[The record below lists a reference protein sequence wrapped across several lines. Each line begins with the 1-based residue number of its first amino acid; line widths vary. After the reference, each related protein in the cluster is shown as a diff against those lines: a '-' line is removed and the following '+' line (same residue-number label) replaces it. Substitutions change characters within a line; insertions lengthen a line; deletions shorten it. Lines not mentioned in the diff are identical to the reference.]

1 MITSTA
7 TLPFLDLLDPGF
19 NPGGPPVR
27 AAREKHW
34 CARTPVGLAVL
45 RHAPL
50 SALLSDRRLVQGTH
64 HVLTSQGLTDGPLV
78 EWMNTIILTVE
89 GADHTRL
96 RRLYNKAFTP
106 RAVEAL
112 RPLMR
117 RVANALVD
125 RFVDR
130 FGDVGRVDIMAEF
143 ADPYPARIICEL
155 IGVPAQWHDRFRGW
169 ANDLGLAFTYT
180 AAANLDRIES
190 ALAGLNAATAQLI
203 TAHRER
209 PGDDLLSAL
218 IAAEFDGDRLS
229 AAELQVTLTGL
240 LFAGQDT
247 TRHQLGRTLELF
259 AAHPDQW
266 ALLTQRPD
274 LATAAVE
281 EGLRCAPS
289 TTATA
294 RIAATDLEV
303 DGVHIPTG
311 TFLTMLL
318 ASANTDPAAFG
329 PDADRFDI
337 TATRPATALTFGAG
351 IHHCLGSVLA
361 RVEMAVAL
369 KVLTQRLGPIA
380 LDGEP
385 GHRPALGIT
394 GPVNLP
400 IRFGRIASAAGGS
413 PR

>member
-1 MITSTA
+1 MTTSTT

-19 NPGGPPVR
+19 DPGGPQVR
-27 AAREKHW
+27 AAREQHW

-117 RVANALVD
+117 RVANELVD
-125 RFVDR
+125 RFVDA
-130 FGDVGRVDIMAEF
+130 GRVDIMAEF

-180 AAANLDRIES
+180 AAANLERIES

-203 TAHRER
+203 IAHREH

-266 ALLTQRPD
+266 ALLAQRPD
-274 LATAAVE
+274 LAAAAVE

-303 DGVHIPTG
+303 DGVHIPAG
-311 TFLTMLL
+311 TFLTMML

-361 RVEMAVAL
+361 RIEMAEAL
-369 KVLTQRLGPIA
+369 TVLAERLGPIT

-400 IRFGRIASAAGGS
+400 IRFGRTASAAGGS
-413 PR
+413 ER

>member
-1 MITSTA
+1 MTTSPT

-19 NPGGPPVR
+19 DPAGPQVR
-27 AAREKHW
+27 AAREQHW

-64 HVLTSQGLTDGPLV
+64 YVLNSQGLTDGPLV
-78 EWMNTIILTVE
+78 EWINTIILTIE

-117 RVANALVD
+117 QVANELVD
-125 RFVDR
+125 RFIDA
-130 FGDVGRVDIMAEF
+130 GRVDIMAEF
-143 ADPYPARIICEL
+143 ADPYTARIICEL
-155 IGVPAQWHDRFRGW
+155 IGVPAEWHDRFRGW

-180 AAANLDRIES
+180 AAANLKRIES

-203 TAHRER
+203 AAHREH

-218 IAAEFDGDRLS
+218 IAAESDGDRLN

-266 ALLTQRPD
+266 ALLAERPD
-274 LATAAVE
+274 LADAAVD

-294 RIAATDLEV
+294 RIAAADLEV
-303 DGVHIPTG
+303 DGVHIPAG
-311 TFLTMLL
+311 TFLTMML

-329 PDADRFDI
+329 PNADRFDI

-361 RVEMAVAL
+361 PIEMAEAV
-369 KVLTQRLGPIA
+369 KVLAERLGPIT

-394 GPVNLP
+394 GPVSLP
-400 IRFGRIASAAGGS
+400 VRFGRTASAAGGS
-413 PR
+413 PG

>member
-1 MITSTA
+1 MTTST
-7 TLPFLDLLDPGF
+7 TPLPFLDLLDPGF
-19 NPGGPPVR
+19 DPVGPQVR
-27 AAREKHW
+27 AAREAHW

-45 RHAPL
+45 RHAQV
-50 SALLSDRRLVQGTH
+50 SALLSDRRLVQGSH
-64 HVLTSQGLTDGPLV
+64 HILSSQDLTDGPLV
-78 EWMNTIILTVE
+78 EWMNAIILTIE
-89 GADHTRL
+89 GEDHTRL

-117 RVANALVD
+117 RVADELVD
-125 RFVDR
+125 RFVDA
-130 FGDVGRVDIMAEF
+130 GRVDIMTEF

-180 AAANLDRIES
+180 AATNLERIES

-203 TAHRER
+203 TAHRYD

-218 IAAEFDGDRLS
+218 IAVESDSDRLT
-229 AAELQVTLTGL
+229 AAELQTTLTGL

-259 AAHPDQW
+259 TAHPDQW
-266 ALLTQRPD
+266 TLLAQRPD
-274 LATAAVE
+274 LAAAAVE

-289 TTATA
+289 TTAIA
-294 RIAATDLEV
+294 RIAATDIEV
-303 DGVHIPTG
+303 DGVPIPAG
-311 TFLTMLL
+311 TFLTMML

-329 PDADRFDI
+329 PDAGRFDI

-351 IHHCLGSVLA
+351 VHHCLGSVLA
-361 RVEMAVAL
+361 RIEMAEAL
-369 KVLTQRLGPIA
+369 TVLSQRLGPIT

-385 GHRPALGIT
+385 NHRPALGIT
-394 GPVNLP
+394 GPVALP
-400 IRFGRIASAAGGS
+400 VRFGKMGSTAGGS
-413 PR
+413 RQ

>member
-1 MITSTA
+1 MTTG
-7 TLPFLDLLDPGF
+7 TTPLPFLDTLDPGF
-19 NPGGPPVR
+19 DPAGPQVR
-27 AAREKHW
+27 AAREEHW

-45 RHAPL
+45 RHAPV

-64 HVLTSQGLTDGPLV
+64 HVLTSQGLTEAPLV
-78 EWMNTIILTVE
+78 EWMNAIILTVE

-117 RVANALVD
+117 RVANELVD
-125 RFVDR
+125 RFVDS
-130 FGDVGRVDIMAEF
+130 GRVDIMAEF

-155 IGVPAQWHDRFRGW
+155 IGVPAQWHERFRGW

-180 AAANLDRIES
+180 AAANLERIES
-190 ALAGLNAATAQLI
+190 ALAGLNTATAQLI
-203 TAHRER
+203 TAHRDN

-218 IAAEFDGDRLS
+218 IAAESDGDRLS
-229 AAELQVTLTGL
+229 PAELQVTLTGL

-259 AAHPDQW
+259 EAHPDQW
-266 ALLTQRPD
+266 ALLAQRPD
-274 LATAAVE
+274 LAAAAVE

-303 DGVHIPTG
+303 DGMHIPAG
-311 TFLTMLL
+311 TFLTMVL

-337 TATRPATALTFGAG
+337 TTTRPATALTFGAG

-361 RVEMAVAL
+361 RIEMAEAL
-369 KVLTQRLGPIA
+369 TVLAQRLGPIA

-394 GPVNLP
+394 GPVSLP
-400 IRFGRIASAAGGS
+400 VRFGRMASTAGGS
-413 PR
+413 WR